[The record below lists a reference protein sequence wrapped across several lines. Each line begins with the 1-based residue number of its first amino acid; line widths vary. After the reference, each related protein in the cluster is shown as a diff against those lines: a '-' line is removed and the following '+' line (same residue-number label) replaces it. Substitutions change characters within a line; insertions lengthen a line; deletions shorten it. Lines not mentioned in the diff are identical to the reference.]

1 LELKRFR
8 AITLVVT
15 FALLLTSCLNTVK
28 KTSYLNKLS
37 FDTTIVTQVK
47 IPTPLVIQPKDIL
60 SINVSSLNPDLDEKF
75 NALGKYGSN
84 DLNGNVFL
92 SGHEVDNNGNVRLH
106 YIGEVMAKGLTRNLL
121 AKKIEQELQ
130 PYLKDPIVKVNF
142 LNKKITV
149 MGEVGS
155 PRIISMKDESM
166 HILDALVASGD
177 LKDDAVID
185 DIVILRDSSGVKQ
198 LKHINLEDQTLLNS
212 DWSILLPNDIVFVKK
227 DITTKSKEEKK
238 RSLQSTF
245 SLIVSL
251 VTFLA
256 IIFNNL
262 VK

>member
-1 LELKRFR
+1 
-8 AITLVVT
+8 
-15 FALLLTSCLNTVK
+15 
-28 KTSYLNKLS
+28 
-37 FDTTIVTQVK
+37 
-47 IPTPLVIQPKDIL
+47 
-60 SINVSSLNPDLDEKF
+60 
-75 NALGKYGSN
+75 
-84 DLNGNVFL
+84 
-92 SGHEVDNNGNVRLH
+92 
-106 YIGEVMAKGLTRNLL
+106 
-121 AKKIEQELQ
+121 
-130 PYLKDPIVKVNF
+130 
-142 LNKKITV
+142 
-149 MGEVGS
+149 
-155 PRIISMKDESM
+155 MKDESM

-212 DWSILLPNDIVFVKK
+212 DWSVLLPNDIVFVKK